1 MGKKLDKGSKNLFLF
16 TALSTIWAVI
26 FGLIGPFYV
35 VHVEHLSGGMEK
47 LGIAFSIMI
56 FFQSLASYWSGKSSD
71 RLGRR
76 PFLFL
81 IAYADAVIIF
91 LYTLIEG
98 SLELYMLQG
107 LFGISNGISQT
118 ISTSLLGD
126 ITTKEKRGRA
136 VGMFHAIVGIASSLG
151 LVFSGYVAKHY
162 GIKMIFYIASLT
174 LFFST
179 ILLFWIR
186 EDVVLDHEEGDKD
199 NNNTQD

>member
-1 MGKKLDKGSKNLFLF
+1 LDKNSRNLFLF

-35 VHVEHLSGGMEK
+35 VHVERLSGGMEK

-56 FFQSLASYWSGKSSD
+56 FFQSLASYVAGRSSD

-81 IAYADAVIIF
+81 IAYVDAIIIF
-91 LYTLIEG
+91 LYTVIKG
-98 SLELYMLQG
+98 TNELYILQG
-107 LFGISNGISQT
+107 LFGISNGVSQT

-126 ITTKEKRGRA
+126 ITTRQKRGRA
-136 VGMFHAIVGIASSLG
+136 IGIFHAIVGIASSLG
-151 LVFSGYVAKHY
+151 LVLSGYVAKLY
-162 GIKMIFYIASLT
+162 GIKSVFYIASFV

-179 ILLFWIR
+179 ILLLWIR
-186 EDVVLDHEEGDKD
+186 EDLVFDDEKGNKDH
-199 NNNTQD
+199 NNAHH

>member
-1 MGKKLDKGSKNLFLF
+1 LDKGSKNLFLF
-16 TALSTIWAVI
+16 TALSTVWAVI

-56 FFQSLASYWSGKSSD
+56 FFQSLASYWAGRSSD
-71 RLGRR
+71 KLGRK

-91 LYTLIEG
+91 LYTVIKG
-98 SLELYMLQG
+98 THELYLLQG

-126 ITTKEKRGRA
+126 ITTREKRGKA
-136 VGMFHAIVGIASSLG
+136 VGIFHAVVGIASSFG
-151 LVFSGYVAKHY
+151 LVLSGYVAKLY
-162 GIKMIFYIASLT
+162 GIRTIFYIASLA

-179 ILLFWIR
+179 IFLFWIR
-186 EDVVLDHEEGDKD
+186 ESVVFDNEEANKH
-199 NNNTQD
+199 NANAQD